1 MWSEYS
7 SSNSNCFV
15 FGFSAW
21 EKRILIS
28 GIPKAIKKL
37 KAKIEKI
44 NNDPKN
50 EGQAIY
56 WDKVR
61 QLTNDISCLEDI
73 QKTFLD
79 DIERHNSKKPKK
91 EWV

>member
-15 FGFSAW
+15 
-21 EKRILIS
+21 L
-28 GIPKAIKKL
+28 
-37 KAKIEKI
+37 
-44 NNDPKN
+44 
-50 EGQAIY
+50 GQAIY